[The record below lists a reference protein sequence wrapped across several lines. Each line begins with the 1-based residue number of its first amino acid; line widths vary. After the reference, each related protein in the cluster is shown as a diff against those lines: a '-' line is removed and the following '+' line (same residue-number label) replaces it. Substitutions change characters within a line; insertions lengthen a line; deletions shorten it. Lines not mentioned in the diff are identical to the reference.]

1 MATRHVDLSSLTR
14 DQNVSPCT
22 GSQIPNHWTA
32 REVSESIKA
41 SAAGGGGFSLYLVAS
56 DVSKELM
63 QSITRGPGWIQ
74 SPWWEKGSMN
84 RGVCKIWNH
93 RHIHKLTGTNLF
105 GEKRKYNSVFQ
116 CHGLSQGESWNSG
129 WMLSSPGTPGW
140 LRSSARLVVFQ
151 GHFPDVNSGNLT

>member
-1 MATRHVDLSSLTR
+1 MGFKMGPRGER
-14 DQNVSPCT
+14 
-22 GSQIPNHWTA
+22 
-32 REVSESIKA
+32 IKA